1 MAKEGRTSELM
12 GVFANIDETE
22 RKLIVPLIHEAEF
35 LEKRLTE
42 LRSLPFIEHHPNN
55 PDRVRT
61 TAAAKQ
67 YKEHIAAYS
76 NIIRI
81 LLNTLR
87 KTETDEQ
94 NELLRRLEDFT
105 L

>member
-1 MAKEGRTSELM
+1 MAKSERKSELM
-12 GVFANIDETE
+12 QIFANIDESE
-22 RKLIVPLIHEAEF
+22 RKLIVPLINEAEF
-35 LEKRLTE
+35 LEERIAE
-42 LRSLPFIEHHPNN
+42 LRKLPFVEHHPNN
-55 PDRVRT
+55 PDRIRIT
-61 TAAAKQ
+61 PAARQ
-67 YKEHIAAYS
+67 YKEHVASYS

-94 NELLRRLEDFT
+94 NELLRRLEEFS

>member
-1 MAKEGRTSELM
+1 MSKDGRTSELFE
-12 GVFANIDETE
+12 VFANIDESE
-22 RKLIVPLIHEAEF
+22 RKLITPMIHEAEF
-35 LEKRLTE
+35 LERKLEE
-42 LRSLPFIEHHPNN
+42 LRKLPFIEHHPTK
-55 PDRVRT
+55 PEKIRST
-61 TAAAKQ
+61 PAAKQ
-67 YKEHIAAYS
+67 YKECCASYA